1 MKAFDHCL
9 ITITGRDILAVF
21 GAVPGHGIKMSGMLL
36 WIMVVCVFSFLDV
49 NLVLAALEPS

>member
-21 GAVPGHGIKMSGMLL
+21 GAVPGRGIQMSGMLL
-36 WIMVVCVFSFLDV
+36 CIIVICVFSFLDA